1 MQQGDDVMEK
11 DNIQETIAKKLQ
23 SMPKND
29 LEEKTDSFIQQQG
42 LHHHQKISEHMA
54 TKSQGNFIQFNDAWS
69 PIIWQANEI
78 KDKSTVIVNKQ
89 PVKVSCMDFYI
100 ANSLQSIQSPQSPE
114 AEYYDW
120 INQAKQIEQDVIH
133 KGTTLE
139 EYSARNNFLSML
151 DDRETELKRVITLYA
166 GAAFNPFCEQ
176 QLIAQEKLKFLVF
189 KLSELR
195 RLRERLQ
202 QVKPRR
208 PKQNEDLNNL
218 QALQSNL
225 AYNEYNHEEND
236 DEYDNIITLAG
247 SVAALNIL
255 HQQHQHP
262 VFTTYNREN
271 YNLNPDINS
280 NQKTLDEWREK
291 ILQLS
296 GRNIPPQPQI
306 QKLQGFDKDL
316 YLQLTKQQEH
326 NYS

>member
-11 DNIQETIAKKLQ
+11 DNMQETITQKLH
-23 SMPKND
+23 SMPKKD
-29 LEEKTDSFIQQQG
+29 LEQKADLFIQRQG
-42 LHHHQKISEHMA
+42 LQDYQTICEQMA
-54 TKSQGNFIQFNDAWS
+54 KKSQGNYIQFNDSWS

-78 KDKSTVIVNKQ
+78 KNKSTVIVNQQ
-89 PVKVSCMDFYI
+89 PVKVSCMDFYL
-100 ANSLQSIQSPQSPE
+100 ANSLQSIQSEQSPE

-120 INQAKQIEQDVIH
+120 IHTAKQIEHDVIH
-133 KGTTLE
+133 KGTTIE
-139 EYSARNNFLSML
+139 EYHERNDFLTML
-151 DDRETELKRVITLYA
+151 DDRETELKRIITLYS
-166 GAAFNPFCEQ
+166 GAAFNPLCEQ

-225 AYNEYNHEEND
+225 AYNEYNHEED
-236 DEYDNIITLAG
+236 DEYDNMITLAG

-255 HQQHQHP
+255 HNQYHHP
-262 VFTTYNREN
+262 DFITHNREN

-280 NQKTLDEWREK
+280 NQETLDKWRKK
-291 ILQLS
+291 ILELS
-296 GRNIPPQPQI
+296 GRTIPPQPQI
-306 QKLQGFDKDL
+306 QKIQGFDKDL
-316 YLQLTKQQEH
+316 YLHLTKQQEH